1 MVSTIRSVR
10 STRHCSKNVT
20 TVVSVSAAYLTACSS
35 LASFTYPAMEAEFGV
50 SRLVCTLSVSLF
62 VLGMAIGPLLTGPI
76 SEFTGRRRVLLCSI
90 VCNFLL
96 NIPVAFANNISV
108 HLVFRF
114 LSGFAGA
121 AFGAVSGGVI
131 SDVFPNKKVGTPM
144 IIFTTVMLIG
154 PVIGAIIS
162 ALINANANWR
172 WTYITVII
180 WAFVLSVLVYF
191 LVPETSAA
199 QLLTQKARR
208 RRRETGEGKWQ
219 SPAEREDRSVLLA
232 FRHSLGTPFVLLS
245 TQMMVLFLDLWSSLI
260 LGILYLSFGGIPY
273 MFTTQYHFTTL
284 QSGLAFIGIGLGE
297 LFAIVV
303 QLLLRGHY
311 RHVALSHGGTAPP
324 EVRLVPGMYG
334 ALIAPLGLLLLGTT
348 SLPKVPWIIPI
359 LGSTFF
365 GCGLVLALSST
376 FTYLID
382 AYRPVAASALSS
394 NNFLRAVFACAFPL
408 FGHQF
413 YNRLGVTAGTCV
425 LAGLLFAA
433 APLPFIFYKIGPRI
447 RARSPYS
454 NKVVTLS

>member
-1 MVSTIRSVR
+1 MLSETPTSAGLVQEEKSSDLEEAVDRQNTSDTFDSGNDQWVVKWDGVDDPQCPLN
-10 STRHCSKNVT
+10 TALLKKWTVT

-180 WAFVLSVLVYF
+180 WAFVLSMLVYF

-232 FRHSLGTPFVLLS
+232 FRHSLGTPFGNPLEHADDGPISRSVVLINLGHIVP
-245 TQMMVLFLDLWSSLI
+245 VLWRNPVYVHHAI
-260 LGILYLSFGGIPY
+260 PLYNPTIWPRLHRNWAGR
-273 MFTTQYHFTTL
+273 
-284 QSGLAFIGIGLGE
+284 
-297 LFAIVV
+297 AI
-303 QLLLRGHY
+303 
-311 RHVALSHGGTAPP
+311 RHSRSAAASWT
-324 EVRLVPGMYG
+324 
-334 ALIAPLGLLLLGTT
+334 
-348 SLPKVPWIIPI
+348 
-359 LGSTFF
+359 
-365 GCGLVLALSST
+365 LSSRCSISWWYSTARGSPCSRDVWSTPCT
-376 FTYLID
+376 FG
-382 AYRPVAASALSS
+382 PVVARDYIVAQGSVDHPYFGLDVFRVWFGA
-394 NNFLRAVFACAFPL
+394 RAE
-408 FGHQF
+408 
-413 YNRLGVTAGTCV
+413 
-425 LAGLLFAA
+425 
-433 APLPFIFYKIGPRI
+433 
-447 RARSPYS
+447 
-454 NKVVTLS
+454 

>member
-1 MVSTIRSVR
+1 MLSETPTSAGLVQEEKSSDLEEAVDRQNTSDTFNSGNDQWVVKWDGVDDPQCPLN
-10 STRHCSKNVT
+10 TALLKKWTVT

-208 RRRETGEGKWQ
+208 
-219 SPAEREDRSVLLA
+219 
-232 FRHSLGTPFVLLS
+232 
-245 TQMMVLFLDLWSSLI
+245 
-260 LGILYLSFGGIPY
+260 
-273 MFTTQYHFTTL
+273 TTL

-376 FTYLID
+376 FTYLIE
-382 AYRPVAASALSS
+382 
-394 NNFLRAVFACAFPL
+394 
-408 FGHQF
+408 
-413 YNRLGVTAGTCV
+413 
-425 LAGLLFAA
+425 
-433 APLPFIFYKIGPRI
+433 
-447 RARSPYS
+447 
-454 NKVVTLS
+454 